1 MVFRRRDR
9 RSWARIVLEFFYPR
23 GGWYRAA
30 QYVRHRLRRL
40 PDSPNR
46 IARGIW
52 AGVFVSFTPFYGLHF
67 LTAFLVAKVMRGNI
81 LAAILGTF
89 FGNPITFPIIA
100 ALSLR
105 LGHGMLG
112 TRPVFGRGPNP
123 DDSHGLMKAFS
134 GAMSDLWHNFL
145 SIFTPDHAHWGKLA
159 GFFDDVFLPY
169 LVGGLIPGV
178 IAATICY
185 YVSVPILTAY
195 QQRRKGQLKAKL
207 QEIAAKR
214 KKQESEVA
222 GE

>member
-9 RSWARIVLEFFYPR
+9 RSWGRFVLEFFYPR

-40 PDSPNR
+40 PDAPNR

-52 AGVFVSFTPFYGLHF
+52 AGVFVSFTPLYGFHF
-67 LTAFLVAKVMRGNI
+67 LSAFIIAKVMRGNI

-105 LGHGMLG
+105 LGHAMLG
-112 TRPVFGRGPNP
+112 TRPVFGRNPNP
-123 DDSHGLMKAFS
+123 DDSRGLVEAFS
-134 GAMSDLWHNFL
+134 GAMSDLWHNL
-145 SIFTPDHAHWGKLA
+145 LIVFTGGTAHWGKLA
-159 GFFDDVFLPY
+159 GFYHDVFLPY
-169 LVGGLIPGV
+169 LVGGIIPGV

-185 YVSVPILTAY
+185 YVSVPLITAY

-214 KKQESEVA
+214 KKQETEVA